1 MAVDFGGSI
10 WETGSA
16 ADPDAPPSTVAS
28 EVLPEAAVGG
38 KLILDPTVEADDA
51 HLTPFSPRLV
61 AGAYVGDFNA
71 WFMDQFWLF
80 PTPLDFGR
88 ITSDK
93 ALNMEVLNTH
103 RNTTRTLLDINTA
116 ALAAVGVT
124 QTGGEPTP
132 IILNFYHQESFEFTA
147 SIDGPAVFDVLVE
160 FDFDQNEQSLVRF
173 LGIRLVLFNFIPDQ
187 PVPEQLSW
195 FTDIFRAKDGNEQR
209 QGLRTTPRQRVQY
222 IFSRP
227 EDSEIAR
234 LRNTIFTFRGFTFGF
249 TIWFEQRTVGQAEL
263 AGQTL
268 LQVVTKG
275 MDIRINSTVTIYEPI
290 TRVYQDRE
298 IASFTPT
305 TITLTAGL
313 LADISARAVVAPVRF
328 GGITRNPNFNDQR
341 TGWLRTSMEFTSDDN
356 VDLSY
361 ADQTALEVDW
371 TVHPEDGLVILVECN
386 IMRGSSQSRA
396 VQAKLITE
404 DSGIGLPLQLQVHP
418 TADFMSQKRTF
429 DLSTPTEILRWRQL
443 LHWWHG
449 SLASFYLPT
458 FRNDLIVTTA
468 FQLDNTVLTIEN
480 QGLSALVALQG
491 AHKSIMLTVG
501 ETQYFAEIASVF
513 ESSETL
519 ESITLLNPF
528 DSMDATLI
536 QPADAMVSWLE
547 LTRIEGD
554 VATFTHKHAGLATLE
569 FNTRTIQQ

>member
-1 MAVDFGGSI
+1 MAVDFGGVI

-16 ADPDAPPSTVAS
+16 ADPNAPPSTVAS

-93 ALNMEVLNTH
+93 ALSMEVLNTH
-103 RNTTRTLLDINTA
+103 RNTTRALLNINTA

-124 QTGGEPTP
+124 QTGGDPTP
-132 IILNFYHQESFEFTA
+132 IPLNFYHQESFEFTA
-147 SIDGPAVFDVLVE
+147 GIDGPATFDVLVE
-160 FDFDQNEQSLVRF
+160 FDFDQAEQSLVRF

-227 EDSEIAR
+227 EDSEVAR

-275 MDIRINSTVTIYEPI
+275 MDIRVNSTVTIYEPI

-298 IASFTPT
+298 VLSFTPT
-305 TITLTAGL
+305 TITLTSGL

-356 VDLSY
+356 VDLGY
-361 ADQTALEVDW
+361 ADQAALELDW

-404 DSGIGLPLQLQVHP
+404 DPGIGLPLQLQVHP
-418 TADFMSQKRTF
+418 TADFMGQKRTF
-429 DLSTPTEILRWRQL
+429 DLFTPTEILRWRQL
-443 LHWWHG
+443 LQWWHG

-480 QGLSALVALQG
+480 QGLDALVALQG

-513 ESSETL
+513 EASETL

-528 DSMDATLI
+528 DAMDSTLI

-554 VATFTHKHAGLATLE
+554 VATFTHKHASLATLE

>member
-16 ADPDAPPSTVAS
+16 ADPNAPPSTVAA
-28 EVLPEAAVGG
+28 EILPEPAVTGQG
-38 KLILDPTVEADDA
+38 IIIPLLEADSVQFPA
-51 HLTPFSPRLV
+51 FSPRLV

-80 PTPLDFGR
+80 PTPLDYGR

-93 ALNMEVLNTH
+93 ALSMEALNTH
-103 RNTTRTLLDINTA
+103 RNTTRALLNIDTA

-124 QTGGEPTP
+124 QTGGNPTP
-132 IILNFYHQESFEFTA
+132 IILNFFHQESFEFTA
-147 SIDGPAVFDVLVE
+147 GVDGPATFDVLVE
-160 FDFDQNEQSLVRF
+160 FDFDQNQTSLVRF
-173 LGIRLVLFNFIPDQ
+173 LGIRLVLFNFVPDQ

-195 FTDIFRAKDGNEQR
+195 FTDIFKAKDGNEQR
-209 QGLRTTPRQRVQY
+209 QGLRTTPRQRLQY

-227 EDSEIAR
+227 EDSEMAR
-234 LRNTIFTFRGFTFGF
+234 LRNTLFTFRGFTFGF
-249 TIWFEQRTVGQAEL
+249 GIWFEQKTVGQAEL

-275 MDIRINSTVTIYEPI
+275 MDLRIDSTILIFEPVT
-290 TRVYQDRE
+290 RAFQDRE
-298 IASFTPT
+298 VASFTPT
-305 TITLTAGL
+305 TITLTSGL
-313 LADISARAVVAPVRF
+313 LFDMSARAVVAPVRF
-328 GGITRNPNFNDQR
+328 GGITRNPRFNDQR
-341 TGWLRTSMEFTSDDN
+341 TGWMRTSLEFTTDDN
-356 VDLSY
+356 ASQAY

-386 IMRGSSQSRA
+386 IMRGAAQSRA
-396 VQAKLITE
+396 VEAKLIRE
-404 DSGIGLPLQLQVHP
+404 DPGIGIPLQLQVHP
-418 TADFMSQKRTF
+418 TADFRSQKRTF
-429 DLSTPTEILRWRQL
+429 DLFTNTEILRWRQL

-480 QGLSALVALQG
+480 QGLDALVALQG

-513 ESSETL
+513 EASETL

-528 DSMDATLI
+528 DAMDATLI

-547 LTRIEGD
+547 LTRMEGD
-554 VATFTHKHAGLATLE
+554 VATFTHQHAGRATLE